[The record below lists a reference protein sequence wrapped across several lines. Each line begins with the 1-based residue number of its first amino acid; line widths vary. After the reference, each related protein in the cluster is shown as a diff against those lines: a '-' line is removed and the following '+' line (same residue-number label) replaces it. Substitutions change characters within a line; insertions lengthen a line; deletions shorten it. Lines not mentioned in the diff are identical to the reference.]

1 MATATS
7 ISRLDTVR
15 FRWSFAAVL
24 IVAGVLILAII
35 LATSA
40 WKPWRQMATLALAVY
55 AALKLLSLV
64 EFLGRG
70 APLKNHHGNFTR
82 TMGYLLFWPGMDPRP
97 FFATKLSAPRPRAA
111 EWCVAIAKFTTG
123 VALVSLA
130 SSDFIASAPFAS
142 PLLSGWIGAIGLL
155 LMFHFGLFHILSVA
169 WRHIGIDATPIMRT
183 PLFAASL
190 ADFWGKRWNLA
201 FRDWAHTFVFR
212 PSLARF
218 GAAAATLFVFL
229 FSGIVHD
236 VVVSIPAGAGY
247 GMPTAYFLLQG
258 AALLFERTDFAKQL
272 GLGRGGPISR
282 VYALVV
288 VLAPAG
294 ILFHRPFIENVI
306 YPMLNTAS

>member
-1 MATATS
+1 MSCALACATVMA
-7 ISRLDTVR
+7 
-15 FRWSFAAVL
+15 
-24 IVAGVLILAII
+24 LA
-35 LATSA
+35 LATMT
-40 WKPWRQMATLALAVY
+40 WLPFHQMSVLAFAVY
-55 AALKLLSLV
+55 AALKLLSL
-64 EFLGRG
+64 EEYLISSGRVYAG
-70 APLKNHHGNFTR
+70 WPWVASAL
-82 TMGYLLFWPGMDPRP
+82 GYLLFWPGMDPRP

-190 ADFWGKRWNLA
+190 ADFWSKRWNLA

-294 ILFHRPFIENVI
+294 MLFHRPFIENVI
-306 YPMLNTAS
+306 HPMLNIAS